1 MAANAE
7 SEGVFIRRS
16 SGLTRQVSGR
26 DALAYCAMNPGLLYA
41 FVYAMFIIP
50 LFAAYGGAQLPLAVL
65 PVLMMFPIAGLYWYY
80 SVTMP
85 RSGGEYVYIS
95 RTLHP
100 ALGLFA
106 NWMISITAIS
116 WLGLLTDWWLKW
128 SVADSFIA
136 HGIRSGNDG
145 LVNVGTWFE
154 GEWVRT
160 LIGTG
165 AMLLTI
171 WIFLKGARMMMRLA
185 YVAIAASWL
194 AIIILAIAVVATSQS
209 EFVGA
214 LRNLTGIDASAV
226 VGYGREADVL
236 AFTFLATL
244 LGGATYVVLNTLGAT
259 FSANIAGEIRGVS
272 RSQALALFGALVIQM
287 ITWAAAYTLVYATA
301 GADFWHGVTMAWFD
315 GADTYPLAHH
325 TNGQVEAAL
334 GAGLGTAREPF
345 PTLLLAFT
353 SGGTVLIYLFALC
366 FAVSTFISAAGLA
379 FAPIRNVF
387 AWSFDRL
394 IPTKFAQLDRRY
406 RAPWLAIVAV
416 VFVGWLFLV
425 IDIWRPGWTAQ
436 IAFTI
441 TGWFVGWIVLGI
453 AGMVFPL
460 VRPALYRAAPPAVQ
474 RGVPA
479 LAAVV
484 FAAAVTIVAAVLAI
498 AATES
503 RTWGEVTTIVGI
515 GAMGTLAFWLTGQR
529 LDGTVPFVS
538 LLGWATL
545 AVSAFIEW
553 SILRPFFSIG
563 GEDPALSWDAM
574 RPIPFMMAAPILI
587 YIVAVVVAR
596 QREIPLSAQFGEVPP
611 E

>member
-1 MAANAE
+1 MAADAPT
-7 SEGVFIRRS
+7 EGVFIRRS

-50 LFAAYGGAQLPLAVL
+50 LFASYGGSHLPLAVL

-100 ALGLFA
+100 SLGLFA

-128 SVADSFIA
+128 SIADSFIA
-136 HGIRSGNDG
+136 HGIRSGNEG

-160 LIGTG
+160 ILGT
-165 AMLLTI
+165 AALVAVF
-171 WIFLKGARMMMRLA
+171 WIFMKGARTMMRLS
-185 YVAIAASWL
+185 YIAIAASWL
-194 AIIILAIAVVATSQS
+194 AIVILGIAVLATSQS
-209 EFVGA
+209 EFAGA
-214 LRNLTGIDASAV
+214 LSNLTGIDASAV
-226 VGYGREADVL
+226 VGYGREVDVL
-236 AFTFLATL
+236 AVTFMATL

-287 ITWAAAYTLVYATA
+287 ITWAAAYTLVYATG
-301 GADFWHGVTMAWFD
+301 GANFWHGLTMTWFD
-315 GADTYPLAHH
+315 GADVYPLAHH
-325 TNGQVEAAL
+325 TDPAVASAL

-353 SGGTVLIYLFALC
+353 GGGAFLIYLFAIC

-394 IPTKFAQLDRRY
+394 IPTKFAELDRRY
-406 RAPWLAIVAV
+406 RAPWLAIAAV

-425 IDIWRPGWTAQ
+425 VDIWRPGWTAQ

-441 TGWFVGWIVLGI
+441 TGWFVGWIVLGV
-453 AGMVFPL
+453 AGMVFPV
-460 VRPALYRAAPPAVQ
+460 VRPHLYLAAPPAVQ
-474 RGVPA
+474 RGIPA

-484 FAAAVTIVAAVLAI
+484 FAAGVTALAALLAI
-498 AATES
+498 FATES
-503 RTWGEVTTIVGI
+503 RTWGEITLIVGI
-515 GAMGTLAFWLTGQR
+515 GALATIAFWLIGQR
-529 LDGTVPFVS
+529 LDGTVPFIS
-538 LLGWATL
+538 LLGFVTL
-545 AVSAFIEW
+545 SVSAFVEW

-574 RPIPFMMAAPILI
+574 RPIPFMMAAPVII
-587 YIVAVVVAR
+587 YIIAVLVAR
-596 QREIPLSAQFGEVPP
+596 RREIPLAAQFGEVPP

>member
-1 MAANAE
+1 
-7 SEGVFIRRS
+7 
-16 SGLTRQVSGR
+16 
-26 DALAYCAMNPGLLYA
+26 MNPGLLYA

-50 LFAAYGGAQLPLAVL
+50 LFASYGGANLPLAVL

-100 ALGLFA
+100 SLGLFA

-128 SVADSFIA
+128 SIADSFIA
-136 HGIRSGNDG
+136 HGIRSGNES

-160 LIGTG
+160 ILGTA
-165 AMLLTI
+165 AMLAVI
-171 WIFLKGARMMMRLA
+171 WIFLKGARTMMRLS
-185 YVAIAASWL
+185 YIAIAASWL
-194 AIIILAIAVVATSQS
+194 AIVILGIAVIATSQS
-209 EFVGA
+209 EFAGA
-214 LRNLTGIDASAV
+214 LNNLTGVDASAV
-226 VGYGREADVL
+226 IGYGREVDVI
-236 AFTFLATL
+236 AFTFMATL

-259 FSANIAGEIRGVS
+259 FSANIAGEIRGVG

-287 ITWAAAYTLVYATA
+287 ITWAAAYTLVYASG
-301 GADFWHGVTMAWFD
+301 GANFWHGLTMTWFD
-315 GADTYPLAHH
+315 GADAYPLAHH
-325 TNGQVEAAL
+325 TNPAVESAL

-345 PTLLLAFT
+345 PTLLFAFS
-353 SGGTVLIYLFALC
+353 SGGAVLIYLFAIC

-394 IPTKFAQLDRRY
+394 IPTKFAELDRRY

-441 TGWFVGWIVLGI
+441 TGWFVGWIVLGV
-453 AGMVFPL
+453 AGMVFPV
-460 VRPALYRAAPPAVQ
+460 VRPQLYRSAPPAVQ
-474 RGVPA
+474 RGIPA
-479 LAAVV
+479 VAAV
-484 FAAAVTIVAAVLAI
+484 ATAIAVTAVAAVLVLTG
-498 AATES
+498 TES
-503 RTWGEVTTIVGI
+503 RTWGEVTAIVGI
-515 GAMGTLAFWLTGQR
+515 GLAGAIVFWMIGQR
-529 LDGTVPFVS
+529 LDGTVPFIS

-545 AVSAFIEW
+545 AVSAFVEW

-574 RPIPFMMAAPILI
+574 KPIPFMMAAPVIIYLI
-587 YIVAVVVAR
+587 AVLAAR
-596 QREIPLSAQFGEVPP
+596 RREIPFAAQFGEVPP

>member
-1 MAANAE
+1 MAVDAPR
-7 SEGVFIRRS
+7 EGVFIRRS

-50 LFAAYGGAQLPLAVL
+50 LFASYGGSHLPLAVL

-128 SVADSFIA
+128 SLADSFIA
-136 HGIRSGNDG
+136 HGIRSGNES

-154 GEWVRT
+154 GQWIRT
-160 LIGTG
+160 ILGTA
-165 AMLLTI
+165 AMLLTF
-171 WIFLKGARMMMRLA
+171 WIFMKGAKAMMRLS
-185 YVAIAASWL
+185 YIAIAASWL
-194 AIIILAIAVVATSQS
+194 AIVILAIAVLATSQS

-214 LRNLTGIDASAV
+214 LNNLTGIDAGTV
-226 VGYGREADVL
+226 VGYGREVDVL
-236 AFTFLATL
+236 AFTFMATL

-287 ITWAAAYTLVYATA
+287 ITWASAYTLVYATG
-301 GADFWHGVTMAWFD
+301 GADFWHGLTMTWFD
-315 GADTYPLAHH
+315 GNENYPLAHH
-325 TNGQVEAAL
+325 TNGEVEQAL
-334 GAGLGTAREPF
+334 AAGLGTAREPF

-353 SGGTVLIYLFALC
+353 GGGVLLIYLFALC

-394 IPTKFAQLDRRY
+394 IPTKFAELDRRY
-406 RAPWLAIVAV
+406 RAPWLAIAAV

-441 TGWFVGWIVLGI
+441 TGWFVGWIVLGV
-453 AGMVFPL
+453 AGIVFP
-460 VRPALYRAAPPAVQ
+460 VARPNLYRAAPPAVQ
-474 RGVPA
+474 RGIPA
-479 LAAVV
+479 VAAVV
-484 FAAAVTIVAAVLAI
+484 LAAGVTVLAALLAI
-498 AATES
+498 FATES
-503 RTWGEVTTIVGI
+503 RTWGEVTAIVGI
-515 GAMGTLAFWLTGQR
+515 GAFATIAFWLIGQR
-529 LDGTVPFVS
+529 LDGSVPFIS
-538 LLGWATL
+538 ILGFATL

-574 RPIPFMMAAPILI
+574 KPIPFMMAAPIII
-587 YIVAVVVAR
+587 YALAVVVGR
-596 QREIPLSAQFGEVPP
+596 RREIPLSAQFGEVPP